1 MVHGMAGGSGMPR
14 MRCGL
19 PAPRTKGCSG
29 RLRRPRNHRR
39 DSGAA
44 ARPPQGWELLGGG
57 FKKCQSLPGW
67 SGRGD
72 GIGGRQS
79 VGGITDTARGFGI
92 RGRDHGHGTGIVGAA
107 RGGPRTRHRDC
118 GHGTG
123 IVDTALGG
131 SRTRPIPT
139 PSAHPRPTGCSEHGV
154 CRRAAKHTQKA
165 SHYPLISAL
174 PAPAINTRAGC
185 CC

>member
-1 MVHGMAGGSGMPR
+1 MGRDGPWDGRGQWDAPHEVRPPCSENKGMLGKAPAATESPAGLGSS
-14 MRCGL
+14 CAATAGL
-19 PAPRTKGCSG
+19 GAPRGG
-29 RLRRPRNHRR
+29 LRNARVRQA
-39 DSGAA
+39 GAA
-44 ARPPQGWELLGGG
+44 GEMEL
-57 FKKCQSLPGW
+57 
-67 SGRGD
+67 
-72 GIGGRQS
+72 GGRQS

-92 RGRDHGHGTGIVGAA
+92 RGRDHGHGTGIVGTA
-107 RGGPRTRHRDC
+107 RGDR

-123 IVDTALGG
+123 IADTALGG
-131 SRTRPIPT
+131 SRTRPIPN
-139 PSAHPRPTGCSEHGV
+139 PPAHPRPAARSEHGV